1 MRVFNTF
8 CFLLFLSSI
17 AYGQLTGQP
26 KPEKVIYSYLD
37 SNVFIE
43 NLFPEDTLYKDLKI
57 SFVKKKAIHEAGNS
71 YFNVCKIYNNSK
83 KEINFKIRLNVP
95 AGWKQLNDFNDK
107 NYFLTPGE
115 TQNIP
120 IRLSIPQSVVG
131 GLAYVINVVASNNK
145 IHNELVKKLTLL

>member
-57 SFVKKKAIHEAGNS
+57 SFVKKAIHEAGNS

-83 KEINFKIRLNVP
+83 K
-95 AGWKQLNDFNDK
+95 
-107 NYFLTPGE
+107 
-115 TQNIP
+115 
-120 IRLSIPQSVVG
+120 
-131 GLAYVINVVASNNK
+131 
-145 IHNELVKKLTLL
+145 KLTLKLDLTFQQGGSK